1 MASRTLAKLIR
12 LCRRENFSLGGL
24 YDALAHQLA
33 GDKAPAWGEFLPKKP
48 LVPPAVARA
57 LEQAD
62 AEPGDLGFLQ
72 ALLQADGREKGVF
85 YTPDTVAQH
94 LAGQTLF
101 YALCRQASLPP
112 EEARALLNGT
122 QTADLKTLTF
132 LKNLTVCD
140 PACGTGN
147 LLIPFAQKLADI
159 LQRAEPQTPYG
170 QILAQVVRQNLYA
183 GDISPQAISTFKLRL
198 ALLPG
203 VENPFNFPNLQVL
216 DALSAHNGQTCW
228 QAEFPAVFSKK
239 GGFDVVLSNPPY
251 IGQKNHREIFE
262 PLRQNPLW
270 QDKITPKSDLL
281 YLFFYLTLKILRTSG
296 TAGFLTTPYFAT
308 AQGAALLRQDLRE
321 NAAFLYLQ
329 DFGEQRLFAEAD
341 GHHSLISIF
350 EKGHTKATCAV
361 NGTPVAQGALFNGE
375 NAYLLIQTGG
385 NLQAVLAK
393 MASVPRTLKDVA
405 TVTNGLM
412 TGCDKISAAH
422 LKKFAL
428 PGVEKGDGVF
438 VLSSR
443 EKNELNL
450 SETEQSRLKP
460 FFKNSDIFPYAARQ
474 IPNRWLIDF
483 FYPGDKDTDFSNYP
497 ALRAHLKKF
506 APVLLARK
514 QNNNGIDKA
523 LKRGEYWFGS
533 VRRKMDFDAPKLA
546 VPQRAVKN
554 TFAYTPGPWYASSDV
569 YFISAPKGVSLW
581 YLLALFNS
589 APYYAWLFYKG
600 KRKGNLLE
608 LYSAPLNDLPV
619 PAAAQDDEAALEALA
634 KQMYDLKTK
643 HPQAD
648 TEPLEAQINRLA
660 GKVLTLT
667 EDETAQCVSFLHRQT
682 APKKDII

>member
-33 GDKAPAWGEFLPKKP
+33 GDKAPAWSEFLPKKP
-48 LVPPAVARA
+48 LVPPAVAHA
-57 LEQAD
+57 INQAD
-62 AEPGDLGFLQ
+62 IVPEDLGFLQ

-101 YALCRQASLPP
+101 YVLCRQGNLSP
-112 EEARALLNGT
+112 EMARVLLNGT
-122 QTADLKTLTF
+122 QTADVKTLTF

-159 LQRAEPQTPYG
+159 IQRAEPQTPYG
-170 QILAQVVRQNLYA
+170 QILAQVVRHNLYA
-183 GDISPQAISTFKLRL
+183 GDISPQAINTFKLRL

-203 VENPFNFPNLQVL
+203 VENPFNFPHLRVL
-216 DALSAHNGQTCW
+216 DALSAPNGQTCW
-228 QAEFPAVFSKK
+228 QEEFPAVFIQK

-251 IGQKNHREIFE
+251 VGQKNHREIFE

-281 YLFFYLTLKILRTSG
+281 YLFFYLALEILRPCG

-308 AQGAALLRQDLRE
+308 AQGAARLRQDLRQ
-321 NAAFLYLQ
+321 NAALLYLQ

-350 EKGHTKATCAV
+350 EKGHSETPCAV

-385 NLQAVLAK
+385 DLNAVLAK

-405 TVTNGLM
+405 SVTNGLM

-428 PGVEKGDGVF
+428 PGVQKGDGVF
-438 VLSSR
+438 VLSER
-443 EKNELNL
+443 EKNALNL
-450 SETEQSRLKP
+450 SATEEGKLKP
-460 FFKNSDIFPYAARQ
+460 FFKNSDIFPYVARQ
-474 IPNRWLIDF
+474 RPNHWLIDF
-483 FYPGDKDTDFSNYP
+483 FYPGDKNTDFSQYP
-497 ALRAHLKKF
+497 ALRAHLQKF

-546 VPQRAVKN
+546 VPQRAIKN
-554 TFAYTPGPWYASSDV
+554 MFAYTPGPWYASSDV

-619 PAAAQDDEAALEALA
+619 PAATSYEETTLEALA
-634 KQMYDLKTK
+634 KQIYALKAQN
-643 HPQAD
+643 PQSD

-660 GKVLTLT
+660 GNLLGLSG
-667 EDETAQCVSFLHRQT
+667 DETAQCVSFLRRQT
-682 APKKDII
+682 APKKI